1 MSVSCKRQVL
11 GWVDKNGVVFFVW
24 NFNDQKELIKDSQVI
39 MGFFQYPDIKQT
51 NWNPKVHKISKFHND

>member
-51 NWNPKVHKISKFHND
+51 N